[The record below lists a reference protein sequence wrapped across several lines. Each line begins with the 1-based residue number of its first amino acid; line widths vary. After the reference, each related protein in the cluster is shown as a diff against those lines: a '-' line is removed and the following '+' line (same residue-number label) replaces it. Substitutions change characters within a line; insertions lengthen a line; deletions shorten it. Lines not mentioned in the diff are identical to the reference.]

1 MALTVFKQ
9 GEVLKSAGDRMDSI
23 LFVAKGSVSAQF
35 LGRKFAFGQGDLIGL
50 DGFDDGEFK
59 LTYTAETDVTAF
71 VNNYES
77 IGDLEKLLKSS
88 EDLTNKIVGSLCR
101 QASEMSKLQYVFSRK
116 GSAAYELLT
125 TANDEY
131 KRLCA
136 LYAFTAKDIGG
147 LDAIK
152 PLTEVDGLG
161 DWLNDYYPAITKM
174 DATTFKDFF
183 ADIGISVGF
192 LRTGF
197 AHFRQLLASA
207 AACKKYLEEIAL
219 KFISAEGSDLLS
231 VVSELHT
238 ATINVKGADDAVGGL
253 VKQIGD
259 FLQGM
264 PGADQALLAERWS
277 GYEEAAAA
285 KRGTEALSDAPSD
298 SEGGV
303 KQNLKDS
310 LYEILEYSEIA
321 EEDANRFARNI
332 HDFTLVRDR
341 TSTEDHVYRMRREIT
356 NDFFKVYTPVF
367 LKSLRDNNVPT
378 VIKMFLNFGYMDA
391 ALAGMDNAD
400 YLYSIADSYK
410 GDPSRGV
417 YTIVEWLTAIYNGD
431 KEPSQGDLDTDYA
444 STVKEIIQ
452 SKRLH
457 GPEAE
462 KEEKRLLADRE
473 GKMRFELESVF
484 PIGNKIT
491 FGRVTS
497 YVPVFAD
504 SNVQRGLK
512 QSLVTADKLSDI
524 MEEILS
530 LDFSAFNRE
539 VVYSNP
545 ELEINSTQL
554 DISIMPNFILMPNVG
569 VRGAL
574 WQEIEG
580 RNRGTNARMFLPIFY
595 LEDLKQALIRLA
607 GEFRWEMC
615 KRVQGARWSDATYP
629 SLTSEYFT
637 YLQFYRNNK
646 DLSMDAKSSVK
657 TEIMRARNVYR
668 AVFVNNY
675 TDWLMYECNGSQRL
689 NKVARKIMAMYCPF
703 PEEIRERLATN
714 PQYSEPLKLRNLQ
727 NKQAVQKLA
736 NMMQK
741 VEKMGKPVP
750 QELQDQMKFLEK

>member
-1 MALTVFKQ
+1 GK
-9 GEVLKSAGDRMDSI
+9 
-23 LFVAKGSVSAQF
+23 
-35 LGRKFAFGQGDLIGL
+35 
-50 DGFDDGEFK
+50 
-59 LTYTAETDVTAF
+59 
-71 VNNYES
+71 
-77 IGDLEKLLKSS
+77 
-88 EDLTNKIVGSLCR
+88 
-101 QASEMSKLQYVFSRK
+101 
-116 GSAAYELLT
+116 
-125 TANDEY
+125 
-131 KRLCA
+131 
-136 LYAFTAKDIGG
+136 
-147 LDAIK
+147 
-152 PLTEVDGLG
+152 
-161 DWLNDYYPAITKM
+161 
-174 DATTFKDFF
+174 
-183 ADIGISVGF
+183 
-192 LRTGF
+192 
-197 AHFRQLLASA
+197 
-207 AACKKYLEEIAL
+207 
-219 KFISAEGSDLLS
+219 
-231 VVSELHT
+231 
-238 ATINVKGADDAVGGL
+238 L

-264 PGADQALLAERWS
+264 PGADQTLLAQRWG

-285 KRGTEALSDAPSD
+285 KRGTEALSDAPELD
-298 SEGGV
+298 GGV

-341 TSTEDHVYRMRREIT
+341 TSTEDNVYRLRREIT
-356 NDFFKVYTPVF
+356 SDFFKIYTPVF
-367 LKSLRDNNVPT
+367 LKSLRDDNVPT

-391 ALAGMDNAD
+391 ALAGVENAD

-417 YTIVEWLTAIYNGD
+417 YTITEWLTAIYNGE

-444 STVKEIIQ
+444 SSVKDIIQ

-457 GPEAE
+457 GPDAE
-462 KEEKRLLADRE
+462 KEEKRLLADKE
-473 GKMRFELESVF
+473 GKMLFELESVF

-491 FGRVTS
+491 FGRVSS

-504 SNVQRGLK
+504 SNVQRSLK
-512 QSLVTADKLSDI
+512 TSLVTADKLSEVMD
-524 MEEILS
+524 EILK
-530 LDFSAFNRE
+530 LDFSAFHRE
-539 VVYSNP
+539 VVYSNQ

-554 DISIMPNFILMPNVG
+554 DVEVMPNFILMPNVG

-580 RNRGTNARMFLPIFY
+580 RNRNTSARMFFPAFY
-595 LEDLKQALIRLA
+595 LEDTKQALIRLA

-675 TDWLMYECNGSQRL
+675 VDWLMYECNGSQRL

-703 PEEIRERLATN
+703 PEEVRERLSTN
-714 PQYSEPLKLRNLQ
+714 PQYSEPLKLRDLQ
-727 NKQAVQKLA
+727 NKQAIQKLG
-736 NMMQK
+736 NMIQK
-741 VEKMGKPVP
+741 IDKMDRPVP
-750 QELQDQMKFLEK
+750 QELKDQMEFLEK